1 MSRRVERLHSGL
13 YECDDCAAR
22 YEVEDSPEDDL
33 YCDCGGSLV
42 PIEDEA
48 EDAQCEDSE

>member
-22 YEVEDSPEDDL
+22 YEVEDAPEDDL
-33 YCDCGGSLV
+33 YCECGGSLV
-42 PIEDEA
+42 EIEDEEEGEQS
-48 EDAQCEDSE
+48 EDPE